1 MYTVR
6 LAEAVIKP
14 SVSRIGDGYDH
25 LVPSVSKR
33 VLAET
38 VNGRF
43 KAEKP
48 TGLRYGAAS
57 MLSNTPR
64 SNRSIGSTIVH

>member
-14 SVSRIGDGYDH
+14 SVSRIGDSYDH

-43 KAEKP
+43 KAEI
-48 TGLRYGAAS
+48 THRLALWRSFNVVEYAA
-57 MLSNTPR
+57 LE
-64 SNRSIGSTIVH
+64 